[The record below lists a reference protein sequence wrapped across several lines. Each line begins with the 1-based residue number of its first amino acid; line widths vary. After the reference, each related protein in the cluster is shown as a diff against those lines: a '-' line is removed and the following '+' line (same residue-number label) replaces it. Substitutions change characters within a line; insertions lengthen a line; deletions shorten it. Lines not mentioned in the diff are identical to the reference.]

1 MTLNRTTYRLLLLA
15 MLMVLPVVTY
25 AQDTIQS
32 PVPKAQL
39 RRQMTPVQF
48 MDSLAADSLRRIEAL
63 RAEFDSLMR
72 DTVKPSDIN
81 VAIDTIK
88 AEQLIVTLPQNT
100 GVAQALKDQFFIPD
114 PHKALWLAIVFPG
127 GGQIYN
133 RKYWKL
139 PIIYGGFLGCVYAM
153 NWNST
158 MYRDYS
164 QAYIDIMD
172 SDPNTKS
179 YENFIPRGYD
189 VNRNMKRIQDMF
201 RRKKNYYRRYRDLSM
216 FIMIGVYALS
226 VIDAYVDAEMASFD
240 ISRELSMK
248 VRPSIIREKNET
260 AMRTPGIGQSYG
272 VRCSLNF

>member
-1 MTLNRTTYRLLLLA
+1 MTLNRTTYRLLLATL
-15 MLMVLPVVTY
+15 LMILPTGIY

-48 MDSLAADSLRRIEAL
+48 TDSLADDSLRRIEAL
-63 RAEFDSLMR
+63 TAELDSLSDFLPTLADSTVKT
-72 DTVKPSDIN
+72 DTVKPADL
-81 VAIDTIK
+81 TI
-88 AEQLIVTLPQNT
+88 TLHN
-100 GVAQALKDQFFIPD
+100 GNDVAQTLKDQFFIPE
-114 PHKALWLAIVFPG
+114 PNKALWLAIAFPG

-139 PIIYGGFLGCVYAM
+139 PIIYGGFLGCMYAM
-153 NWNST
+153 NWNNT

-189 VNRNMKRIQDMF
+189 INRNLQRIQDLF

-240 ISRELSMK
+240 ITRELSMK
-248 VRPSIIREKNET
+248 VRPSIIRENNET
-260 AMRTPGIGQSYG
+260 AMRTPGIGHSYG
-272 VRCSLNF
+272 VQCSLTF